1 MNFRLY
7 SENIET
13 TAYALCSIIE
23 FTSDSS
29 KISHGDDTLD
39 VLINPSSKRLV
50 VRSKAGTIKENMPII
65 VEVDKT
71 MNLRVS
77 QRYVSNG
84 QYRYS
89 VDIDGINIAT
99 KLVTNAQQ
107 YYNIDVYAAE
117 RHRGACPAFISNF
130 KLTNFL

>member
-1 MNFRLY
+1 MY

-13 TAYALCSIIE
+13 SAYAFCNIIE
-23 FTSDSS
+23 FTPDSS
-29 KISHGDDTLD
+29 KITHGYDTLN
-39 VLINPSSKRLV
+39 VGIERSSKRLI
-50 VRSKAGTIKENMPII
+50 VRSKAGKTQENMPI

-71 MNLRVS
+71 MNLCVS

-89 VDIDGINIAT
+89 VDVDGINIAT
-99 KLVTNAQQ
+99 TLVTDAQQ

>member
-13 TAYALCSIIE
+13 TPYATCSIIE

-29 KISHGDDTLD
+29 KITHGYDTLL
-39 VLINPSSKRLV
+39 VLMRRSDKSLYI
-50 VRSKAGTIKENMPII
+50 RSKAGLTKENMPN

-89 VDIDGINIAT
+89 VDVDGINFAT